1 MRIQRRLPKR
11 VFGILQHKN
20 LELNKMKFINFLFI
34 LTFIL
39 TSCNKDYNT
48 VGVDLIDNKSFNT
61 SVEEI
66 PVFVKMNKI
75 PPYISNAITTFQLGT
90 YEDNVYGKSKV
101 SFLSQLGFDNSNPV
115 FGIFKQIDEENGM
128 EDNIAAIAEEET
140 IKNVFLDIP
149 FFTNVDDDDNDGV
162 INLYDVDSA
171 DPNSD
176 SDGDGVSDSDESN
189 AGQNPLDPDTDG
201 DGILDGD
208 DTESIN
214 PNAGST
220 LYELDSLI
228 GNSNAKFKLKVSE
241 LDYFLRPFDPEDNF
255 ESYQKYYSNNK
266 ITENF
271 SGTVLFDEEIEINSN
286 ELVFYNEDDPETE
299 EDDESETVKERLS
312 PRIRVSLDNS
322 FFQSKILNKEGS
334 SDFANL
340 ENFKLFFKGIII
352 DAYDFSDPLLM
363 ILNFAEAEIRI
374 VYEYQKYDKN
384 GTDDDT
390 SDDVIEATEE
400 NYKLNLNGIKLNS
413 FKHDAYPL
421 TVNNAI
427 NDTINNPET
436 IYLKG
441 GEGIMAEIE
450 LFKDNDGNNILEE
463 IRSKEWLVNEAN
475 LSIYINN
482 DMLSSSGGIIEPSRL
497 YLYDIKNKAPLI
509 DYFVDNSAGPKEY
522 QNKIVHGGYIELDED
537 KNGLM
542 YKIRI
547 SEHIKNV
554 IRKDSTNVKLGLVV
568 SSDIT
573 NSMNIEVGNKEAMTF
588 TPNGSAI
595 NPLGTVLIGPSPSAE
610 YYKKRMRLDLY
621 YTKLNND

>member
-1 MRIQRRLPKR
+1 
-11 VFGILQHKN
+11 
-20 LELNKMKFINFLFI
+20 MKFINFLFI

-48 VGVDLIDNKSFNT
+48 VGVDLIDNKPFNT

-450 LFKDNDGNNILEE
+450 LFKDNDGNDILEE

-568 SSDIT
+568 SSDIS
-573 NSMNIEVGNKEAMTF
+573 NSMNIEVKNKEAMTF

>member
-1 MRIQRRLPKR
+1 
-11 VFGILQHKN
+11 
-20 LELNKMKFINFLFI
+20 
-34 LTFIL
+34 
-39 TSCNKDYNT
+39 
-48 VGVDLIDNKSFNT
+48 VGVDLIDNKPFNT
-61 SVEEI
+61 SIEEI
-66 PVFVKMNKI
+66 PVFAKMNKI

-90 YEDNVYGKSKV
+90 YEDNIYGKTSV
-101 SFLSQLGFDNSNPV
+101 SFLSQLGLETVNPV
-115 FGIFKQIDEENGM
+115 FGIFKQTDEENGL

-162 INLYDVDSA
+162 INLYDVDSE
-171 DPNSD
+171 DPYSD
-176 SDGDGVSDSDESN
+176 SDGDGVSDADESN

-201 DGILDGD
+201 DGILDGE

-214 PNAGST
+214 PNGGAT
-220 LYELDSLI
+220 IYELDSLI

-241 LDYFLRPFDPEDNF
+241 LEYFLRPFDPEDNF
-255 ESYQKYYSNNK
+255 ESYQKYYSNN
-266 ITENF
+266 IIPDNF

-299 EDDESETVKERLS
+299 EDDESETVKERLT
-312 PRIRVSLDNS
+312 PRIRVALDNS
-322 FFQSKILNKEGS
+322 FFQSKILNNEGL
-334 SDFANL
+334 SDFANA
-340 ENFKLFFKGIII
+340 ENFKLFLKGIII

-363 ILNFAEAEIRI
+363 ILNFSEAEIRI
-374 VYEYQKYDKN
+374 VYEYQKYNKN
-384 GTDDDT
+384 DTDDDT
-390 SDDVIEATEE
+390 SDDVIQPIEG

-413 FKHDAYPL
+413 FKHDSYPL
-421 TVNNAI
+421 AVTNAI

-450 LFKDNDGNNILEE
+450 LFKDNDGNDILEE

-475 LSIYINN
+475 LSIYINK
-482 DMLSSSGGIIEPSRL
+482 DMLSSSGGIVEPSRL
-497 YLYDIKNKAPLI
+497 YLYDIVNKAPLI
-509 DYFVDNSAGPKEY
+509 DYFIDNSAGAKQY

-537 KNGLM
+537 KNGMM

-568 SSDIT
+568 SSDIS
-573 NSMNIEVGNKEAMTF
+573 NSMNIEVKNKEAMTF
-588 TPNGSAI
+588 TPSSSAI

-610 YYKKRMRLDLY
+610 YYDKRMRLDLY
-621 YTKLNND
+621 YTKLND

>member
-1 MRIQRRLPKR
+1 
-11 VFGILQHKN
+11 
-20 LELNKMKFINFLFI
+20 
-34 LTFIL
+34 
-39 TSCNKDYNT
+39 
-48 VGVDLIDNKSFNT
+48 VGVDLIDNKPFNT
-61 SVEEI
+61 SIEEI
-66 PVFVKMNKI
+66 PVFAKMNKI

-90 YEDNVYGKSKV
+90 YEDNIYGKTSV
-101 SFLSQLGFDNSNPV
+101 SFLSQLGLETVNPV
-115 FGIFKQIDEENGM
+115 FGIFKQTDEENGL

-162 INLYDVDSA
+162 INLYDVDSE
-171 DPNSD
+171 DPYSD
-176 SDGDGVSDSDESN
+176 SDGDGVSDADESN

-201 DGILDGD
+201 DGILDGE

-214 PNAGST
+214 PNGGAT
-220 LYELDSLI
+220 IYELDSLI

-241 LDYFLRPFDPEDNF
+241 LEYFLRPFDPEDNF
-255 ESYQKYYSNNK
+255 ESYQKYYSNN
-266 ITENF
+266 IIPDNF

-299 EDDESETVKERLS
+299 EDDESETVKERLT
-312 PRIRVSLDNS
+312 PRIRVALDNS
-322 FFQSKILNKEGS
+322 FFQSKILNNEGL
-334 SDFANL
+334 SDFANA
-340 ENFKLFFKGIII
+340 ENFKLFLKGIII

-363 ILNFAEAEIRI
+363 ILNFSEAEIRI
-374 VYEYQKYDKN
+374 VYEYQKYNKN
-384 GTDDDT
+384 DTDDDT
-390 SDDVIEATEE
+390 SDDVIEPIEG

-413 FKHDAYPL
+413 FKHDSYPL
-421 TVNNAI
+421 AVTNAI

-450 LFKDNDGNNILEE
+450 LFKDNDGNDILEE

-475 LSIYINN
+475 LSIYINK
-482 DMLSSSGGIIEPSRL
+482 DMLSSSGGIVEPSRL
-497 YLYDIKNKAPLI
+497 YLYDIVNKAPLI
-509 DYFVDNSAGPKEY
+509 DYFIDNSAGAKQY
-522 QNKIVHGGYIELDED
+522 QNKIVHGGYIEHED
-537 KNGLM
+537 KNGMM

-568 SSDIT
+568 SSDIS
-573 NSMNIEVGNKEAMTF
+573 NSMNIEVKNKEAMTF
-588 TPNGSAI
+588 TPSSSAI

-610 YYKKRMRLDLY
+610 YYDKRMRLDLY
-621 YTKLNND
+621 YTKLND